1 MKRTLLIIT
10 ALLLSCA
17 ALRAQDTTR
26 TAPVDSTL
34 LGRDI
39 LSVLGSGAQV
49 EQSSTIRQALQQY
62 TLSNAEKPIS
72 GYRIR
77 VFYDNGPQAR
87 VKSENIEQT
96 LQKQFP
102 EVLVYRSFESP
113 NYKVSIGDFRSKDE
127 ALRIFNTIKGP
138 YPTAFII
145 KESINYPRYGHH
157 LSGTSAETAAEAVT
171 ASDSDHQADRDAGA
185 GPGTART

>member
-1 MKRTLLIIT
+1 MKRILFILT

-17 ALRAQDTTR
+17 TLKAQDTTR
-26 TAPVDSTL
+26 TAPVDTTL

-39 LSVLGSGAQV
+39 LSTLGSGAQV
-49 EQSSTIRQALQQY
+49 EQSNTIRQALQQY
-62 TLSNAEKPIS
+62 TLHNAEKPIS

-87 VKSENIEQT
+87 IKSENIVQT

-127 ALRIFNTIKGP
+127 ALRIFNAIKGT

-145 KESINYPRYGHH
+145 KESINYPR
-157 LSGTSAETAAEAVT
+157 
-171 ASDSDHQADRDAGA
+171 
-185 GPGTART
+185 

>member
-1 MKRTLLIIT
+1 MKRILFILT

-17 ALRAQDTTR
+17 ALKAQDTTR
-26 TAPVDSTL
+26 TAPVDTTL

-39 LSVLGSGAQV
+39 LSTLGSGAQV
-49 EQSSTIRQALQQY
+49 EQSNTIRQALQQY
-62 TLSNAEKPIS
+62 TLHNAEKPIS

-87 VKSENIEQT
+87 IKSENILQT

-127 ALRIFNTIKGP
+127 ALRIFNAIKGT

-145 KESINYPRYGHH
+145 KESINYPR
-157 LSGTSAETAAEAVT
+157 
-171 ASDSDHQADRDAGA
+171 
-185 GPGTART
+185 